1 MLFSKKYVDIDEQL
15 FDACMNPKTPKK
27 EIEKLISLGAD
38 VNAHKKN
45 GTTPLIVAARYT
57 NDVNIINT
65 LLNNGANIN
74 TKTKS
79 YQEFLIRCAMEKEHI
94 FNKIKDADDISEE
107 VEELIE
113 EEFVRLLNTKDKEKY
128 AEGDYL
134 VDASALLYAAR
145 FNKNSDI
152 LKCLLDNGADIT
164 DCDEE
169 GQNALLLA
177 AQFNPNP
184 AVIKT
189 LLDYG
194 MSKSDLDVALYVACR
209 DNPSVEVVDYLV
221 SIGANLNI
229 KVNEEVGLF
238 AGPANQTILDAAS
251 HNPNPEIFVKISQ
264 LFTKKGVKN
273 TENPT
278 KLLIDL
284 IESFDYHPGTIKALI
299 DMGADVNAKTGRESV
314 LYNVLKNTLARPK
327 EKEEDKEI
335 VRILVDNGSVVTSD
349 MLNWVIREKDFL
361 DILVPAC
368 TDIEKTFE
376 YLLQM
381 TKYSEHI
388 EFLINKGVN
397 PNSIDITHTLSDF
410 VLEKAIR
417 PIPPVKHEIKI
428 PLMEATT
435 YNSNP
440 NIISTLIKCGANPN
454 YATKT
459 GRTVLMNAIT
469 SNSNIKVIETLI
481 NLGADVNTN
490 NNYSTA
496 LIFAVNRR
504 LHPDSKFTKTTKL
517 ELIKMLLEAGA
528 DVNAVDKYGNSAL
541 VYAVK
546 IENIDII
553 NLLLSYGAD
562 PFLCNEM
569 GQNAQFFT
577 KNTKIISIL
586 KKAKPSTS
594 NLVTFV
600 PEDIDTKSLD
610 KILQKDTSSTY
621 LNTLLFNTVAN
632 NTNIKIIERLIK
644 SGADVN
650 FCTTNGIT
658 ILMAALNNPNSNV
671 VKYLLSNGAEV
682 NFIGERGL
690 TPLMHAISVDAPIE
704 SIKILLENGADVNAK
719 DERKKTPLLYATYY
733 DRDIQLLKLLLDNGA
748 DPNAKDKNQNTPL
761 LKLVSRKA
769 SLETFPNKKDVIQQ
783 INNSYNSVLLLL
795 EHGADPNKSP
805 HSCLMEAVRLN
816 DVQLAKVLLDN
827 GADINERSKYYGT
840 VFDLAYS
847 KKMTDLLKK
856 YSKS

>member
-15 FDACMNPKTPKK
+15 FNACMDPTTSKK
-27 EIEKLISLGAD
+27 EIKKLISLGAD

-45 GTTPLIVAARYT
+45 GTTPLIVAARYA
-57 NDVNIINT
+57 NDVNIIST
-65 LLNNGANIN
+65 LLNNGADVN

-79 YQEFLIRCAMEKEHI
+79 YQEFLLRCAMEKEHI

-113 EEFVRLLNTKDKEKY
+113 EEFVRLLNTKDREKY
-128 AEGDYL
+128 AEGDCL

-164 DCDEE
+164 DCDETGE
-169 GQNALLLA
+169 NALLLA

-184 AVIKT
+184 IVIKT

-194 MSKSDLDVALYVACR
+194 MSKSDLDVALYAACR
-209 DNPSVEVVDYLV
+209 DNPSLEVVDYLISV
-221 SIGANLNI
+221 GADLHI
-229 KVNEEVGLF
+229 KVDEEGPVF
-238 AGPANQTILDAAS
+238 AGSANQTILDAAS

-264 LFTKKGVKN
+264 LFTKKGGKN

-299 DMGADVNAKTGRESV
+299 DMGADVNAKVGRGSILETI
-314 LYNVLKNTLARPK
+314 LKQTLARPE

-335 VRILVDNGSVVTSD
+335 VQILVDNGSIVTSD
-349 MLNWVIREKDFL
+349 ILNWIVGEKDFL
-361 DILVPAC
+361 DILIPAC
-368 TDIEKTFE
+368 TDIEKTFI
-376 YLLQM
+376 YLLQT

-397 PNSIDITHTLSDF
+397 LNSADIMVAAHN
-410 VLEKAIR
+410 
-417 PIPPVKHEIKI
+417 P
-428 PLMEATT
+428 
-435 YNSNP
+435 NP
-440 NIISTLIKCGANPN
+440 NIISTLVKYGANPN
-454 YATKT
+454 YITKK
-459 GRTVLMNAIT
+459 GVTVLMSAVTN
-469 SNSNIKVIETLI
+469 NSNTKVIETLI
-481 NLGADVNTN
+481 NLGADVNADSD
-490 NNYSTA
+490 YSTA
-496 LIFAVNRR
+496 LIYAVNRR
-504 LHPDSKFTKTTKL
+504 LYPNSKFTKTSKL
-517 ELIKMLLEAGA
+517 EVIKMLLDAGA
-528 DVNAVDKYGNSAL
+528 NVNAVDKYGNSAV

-569 GQNAQFFT
+569 GQNAQSFT

-594 NLVTFV
+594 NSVTFV

-632 NTNIKIIERLIK
+632 NTNIKIIEKLVK

-690 TPLMHAISVDAPIE
+690 TPLMHAISIDAPLE

-719 DERKKTPLLYATYY
+719 DERKKTPLLYATYD
-733 DRDIQLLKLLLDNGA
+733 DRDIQILKLLLDNGA

-761 LKLVSRKA
+761 SKLVSRKA

-795 EHGADPNKSP
+795 KHGADPNKSP
-805 HSCLMEAVRLN
+805 DSCLMEAVRLD

-827 GADINERSKYYGT
+827 GADINEKSKYYGT

-847 KKMTDLLKK
+847 KKMKDLLKRYK
-856 YSKS
+856 KS